1 MGNPNVKAEL
11 TPFDKVSV
19 ALYRS
24 GIVVASLCLIFGVY
38 YFYTLTIKGHTSF
51 LLQSGVPEIIFWTF
65 FVSVGLSLSF
75 LHLYSSQILRFVQ
88 GFFVMSAL
96 ILIPLTFMSE
106 NSFLSSIFA
115 GNGEYNKFG
124 TIGIGFL
131 LAGYGAIG
139 AKEAYC
145 FKLYEGY
152 LYAILSFFLVIIHLL
167 GPSLKVELGLFTV
180 ITLLAV
186 VFTIRKMGLPLHYDI
201 GDKSHYQ

>member
-11 TPFDKVSV
+11 TAFDKVSV

-24 GIVVASLCLIFGVY
+24 GIVVASLCLIFGLY
-38 YFYTLTIKGHTSF
+38 YFYTLTIKGHPSS

-65 FVSVGLSLSF
+65 FVSVGISLSF

-88 GFFVMSAL
+88 GFFMMSAL
-96 ILIPLTFMSE
+96 ILIPFTFMSE
-106 NSFLSSIFA
+106 NSFLSSIFI
-115 GNGEYNKFG
+115 GVGDYNKLG
-124 TIGIGFL
+124 TVGIGFL
-131 LAGYGAIG
+131 LAGFSAIG

-152 LYAILSFFLVIIHLL
+152 LYAILSFLLVIIHLI
-167 GPSLKVELGLFTV
+167 GPFPKIELGLFTV
-180 ITLLAV
+180 ITFLV
-186 VFTIRKMGLPLHYDI
+186 MFFTIRKLRLPLHYDI

>member
-1 MGNPNVKAEL
+1 MGDPNVKAEL
-11 TPFDKVSV
+11 TAFDRVSV

-24 GIVVASLCLIFGVY
+24 GIVVASLCMIFGLY
-38 YFYTLTIKGHTSF
+38 YFYTLTLEGHPSF

-65 FVSVGLSLSF
+65 FVSVGISLSF
-75 LHLYSSQILRFVQ
+75 LHLYSSQILRVVQ
-88 GFFVMSAL
+88 GFFAISAL
-96 ILIPLTFMSE
+96 ILISLVAT
-106 NSFLSSIFA
+106 SSDPIPA
-115 GNGEYNKFG
+115 SIITGTGSNAKLG

-180 ITLLAV
+180 ITLLVV
-186 VFTIRKMGLPLHYDI
+186 VFTIRKLRLPLHYDI